1 MEDKPDIAI
10 SRHEGYKLTENKY
23 ILGAAITL
31 ALLLAIQF
39 IPQVNDFWID
49 HFVDPIMADSKG
61 EAGAKYNIYN
71 TVAYGF
77 GFFLF
82 FLLIN
87 ELLEAWKIE
96 IDERFVLASIP
107 LLILGG
113 VSRTLE
119 DADAF
124 EPPLQ
129 YVMIS
134 PLIYGTMALYS
145 LVVIAIGVWL
155 SKNNLSPPLTKGMG
169 LISFAIAGYGIW
181 WYFVPGDWIHP
192 ASWALIV
199 FAGSA
204 LTAKFYGSKPLKDPV
219 LFFGITT
226 TLVVILACLNLAQDE
241 LVNPEML
248 WDSVAIA
255 VFLTVTIWYL
265 AWFISDRGVPNP
277 LFLLLTVL
285 LVWNSWLAT
294 STLVALMIYFGIGLS
309 LGCSFSFP
317 LAPWKPAA
325 RLLNPL
331 YLLLYLGHF
340 VDGAATYLGID
351 RYGYVEKHV
360 LPSGF
365 IEYFNTA
372 IIMLPLK
379 FIVVTGVILALESE
393 ESKEEQKQTINLLIL
408 FLLALGLAPGTR
420 DILRI
425 MFGT

>member
-10 SRHEGYKLTENKY
+10 SSHEGYKITENKY
-23 ILGAAITL
+23 ILGTLITL
-31 ALLLAIQF
+31 VFLLAIQF

-113 VSRTLE
+113 VGRVLE

-155 SKNNLSPPLTKGMG
+155 SKNDISPPLT
-169 LISFAIAGYGIW
+169 
-181 WYFVPGDWIHP
+181 
-192 ASWALIV
+192 
-199 FAGSA
+199 
-204 LTAKFYGSKPLKDPV
+204 
-219 LFFGITT
+219 
-226 TLVVILACLNLAQDE
+226 
-241 LVNPEML
+241 
-248 WDSVAIA
+248 
-255 VFLTVTIWYL
+255 
-265 AWFISDRGVPNP
+265 
-277 LFLLLTVL
+277 
-285 LVWNSWLAT
+285 
-294 STLVALMIYFGIGLS
+294 LS
-309 LGCSFSFP
+309 LI
-317 LAPWKPAA
+317 
-325 RLLNPL
+325 
-331 YLLLYLGHF
+331 H
-340 VDGAATYLGID
+340 I
-351 RYGYVEKHV
+351 
-360 LPSGF
+360 
-365 IEYFNTA
+365 
-372 IIMLPLK
+372 
-379 FIVVTGVILALESE
+379 
-393 ESKEEQKQTINLLIL
+393 
-408 FLLALGLAPGTR
+408 
-420 DILRI
+420 
-425 MFGT
+425 

>member
-31 ALLLAIQF
+31 ALFLVIQF

-87 ELLEAWKIE
+87 ELLETWKIE

-155 SKNNLSPPLTKGMG
+155 SKNNLSPSLTKGMG
-169 LISFAIAGYGIW
+169 LI
-181 WYFVPGDWIHP
+181 
-192 ASWALIV
+192 
-199 FAGSA
+199 
-204 LTAKFYGSKPLKDPV
+204 
-219 LFFGITT
+219 
-226 TLVVILACLNLAQDE
+226 
-241 LVNPEML
+241 
-248 WDSVAIA
+248 
-255 VFLTVTIWYL
+255 
-265 AWFISDRGVPNP
+265 
-277 LFLLLTVL
+277 
-285 LVWNSWLAT
+285 
-294 STLVALMIYFGIGLS
+294 LS
-309 LGCSFSFP
+309 LI
-317 LAPWKPAA
+317 
-325 RLLNPL
+325 
-331 YLLLYLGHF
+331 H
-340 VDGAATYLGID
+340 I
-351 RYGYVEKHV
+351 
-360 LPSGF
+360 
-365 IEYFNTA
+365 
-372 IIMLPLK
+372 
-379 FIVVTGVILALESE
+379 
-393 ESKEEQKQTINLLIL
+393 
-408 FLLALGLAPGTR
+408 
-420 DILRI
+420 
-425 MFGT
+425 